1 MTQINPTNNTQN
13 QASTTTDTPL
23 ECLINLHGKMIHY
36 KGVKEVRCN
45 HFYVVVYL
53 YKNYFVKDE
62 EKLRELNTSNDPYI
76 HHYKGATIVAVRSMK

>member
-1 MTQINPTNNTQN
+1 MTQINPTNNQN
-13 QASTTTDTPL
+13 QTSTTTDTQL

-36 KGVKEVRCN
+36 KGVKEVRHN

-53 YKNYFVKDE
+53 HKNYFVKDE

-76 HHYKGATIVAVRSMK
+76 HQYKGATIIAVRGMK

>member
-1 MTQINPTNNTQN
+1 MTQIDSANQN
-13 QASTTTDTPL
+13 QASTKTDAQL
-23 ECLINLHGKMIHY
+23 ECLISLHGKVIHY

-53 YKNYFVKDE
+53 CESYFVKDE

-76 HHYKGATIVAVRSMK
+76 HQYKGATIVAVKGMK